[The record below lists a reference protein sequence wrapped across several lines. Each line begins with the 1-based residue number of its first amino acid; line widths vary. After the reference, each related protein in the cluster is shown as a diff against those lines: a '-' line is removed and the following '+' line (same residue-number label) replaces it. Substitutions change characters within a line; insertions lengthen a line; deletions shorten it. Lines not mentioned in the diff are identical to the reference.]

1 MTYPQQEPPSA
12 PDTETTGWGTR
23 FGMLDRRAPDGRI
36 DRVQWSALP
45 PAGRRAGGRQMYR
58 VGAVGESLGLP
69 LQVLDRT
76 CSIDDVAFCRTRIE
90 TDEFFL
96 AGRPAPVSRLSGP
109 VTVVTGSCLLPYS
122 TVRWYT
128 ADGDT
133 VPHRNAF
140 EAGAPLVGV
149 VADECLSLYEAET
162 VLRLSR
168 VITRLGLAHQ
178 VVLDVPREQY
188 YLTMA
193 AIRARREVSAEA
205 AAAWCELVDRRHRLL
220 VNAFRMALGV
230 DAPVALALSGV
241 GELLREST
249 VTAAPLD
256 LRSVHEILRGPE
268 PVWRLLGPPADLHD
282 LQILS
287 YIATLL
293 ARPGQATLMVDSPS
307 ERKLVRR
314 AREFSPD
321 APLAALF
328 TLEHFRVA
336 GRGPFHNLYYGDIGR
351 VFHDEAGNSFDIAGL
366 LAAAGVRPQ
375 SHRLAEVL
383 FGGHDPEGRCGC
395 VVDAHDTDRG
405 RGVVVRFGQCPGPE
419 PNALPSPAPS

>member
-1 MTYPQQEPPSA
+1 MTYSQRGLPSS
-12 PDTETTGWGTR
+12 PDIETTFGGTR
-23 FGMLDRRAPDGRI
+23 FGVLDRQVPDGRI
-36 DRVQWSALP
+36 DRVQWPTPP
-45 PAGRRAGGRQMYR
+45 PAGSRAGRRQVSR
-58 VGAVGESLGLP
+58 VGAVGEFFGLP
-69 LQVLDRT
+69 IQVLDRT
-76 CSIDDVAFCRTRIE
+76 CSIGDAAFCHARIE

-96 AGRPAPVSRLSGP
+96 AGKPAPVSRFAGP
-109 VTVVTGSCLLPYS
+109 ITVVTGSCLLPYG

-133 VPHRNAF
+133 VPYRDVF
-140 EAGAPLVGV
+140 EAGAPLAGV

-188 YLTMA
+188 YLTIA
-193 AIRARREVSAEA
+193 AIRARREVSAET

-220 VNAFRMALGV
+220 VHAFRVALGV
-230 DAPVALALSGV
+230 NAPVALALSGV

-249 VTAAPLD
+249 VTAAPID
-256 LRSVHEILRGPE
+256 LRSVHEMLRGPE
-268 PVWRLLGPPADLHD
+268 PMWRLLGPAADLHD

-287 YIATLL
+287 YVATLL
-293 ARPGQATLMVDSPS
+293 PRPGQATLMVDSPS

-314 AREFSPD
+314 AREFSPN

-328 TLEHFRVA
+328 AMEQFRVA
-336 GRGPFHNLYYGDIGR
+336 GRGPFQNLYYGDIGR
-351 VFHDEAGNSFDIAGL
+351 VFHDEAGNSFDTAGL
-366 LAAAGVRPQ
+366 LAAAGVRPR

-395 VVDAHDTDRG
+395 VVDGQGPTEA
-405 RGVVVRFGQCPGPE
+405 GVLSCGSG
-419 PNALPSPAPS
+419 NAP